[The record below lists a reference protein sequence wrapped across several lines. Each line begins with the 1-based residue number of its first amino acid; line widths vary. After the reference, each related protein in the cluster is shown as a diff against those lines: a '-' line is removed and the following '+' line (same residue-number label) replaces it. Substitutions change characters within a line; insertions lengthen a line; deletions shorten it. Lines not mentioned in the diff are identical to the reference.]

1 MKNDKCIIVA
11 LLGFVVI
18 GMQIK
23 KQDVKLASASTYPY
37 GVGFCIDI
45 TKDSY
50 FGNNFIV
57 GAPIYKDTFL
67 TLLLTI
73 LLVKIKVYIMK
84 NMENLF

>member
-11 LLGFVVI
+11 LLGVVVI

-45 TKDSY
+45 TKDS
-50 FGNNFIV
+50 
-57 GAPIYKDTFL
+57 
-67 TLLLTI
+67 
-73 LLVKIKVYIMK
+73 
-84 NMENLF
+84 